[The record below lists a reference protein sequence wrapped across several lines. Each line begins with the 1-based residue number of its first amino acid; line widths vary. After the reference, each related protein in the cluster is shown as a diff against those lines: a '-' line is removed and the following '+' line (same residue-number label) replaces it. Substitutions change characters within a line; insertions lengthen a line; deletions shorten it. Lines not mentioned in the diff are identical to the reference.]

1 MIDLTQME
9 ITNIESLTVT
19 LAAKPGFLDTEVK
32 RGPEILGHFTGITLK
47 IKRGV

>member
-1 MIDLTQME
+1 ME

-32 RGPEILGHFTGITLK
+32 RGPQIPGHFTGIAYLK
-47 IKRGV
+47 NDGVLIALLL